1 MGGVL
6 FAGAFHPHKI
16 GEGIGKN
23 VLGVLGMAAGGAV
36 IQRLDGFPVIYGD
49 EPMGLR
55 HRLAEL
61 IRILLGMAAPA
72 FRQGLG
78 AAVALAAM
86 AVGTDIRAAPAA
98 RGPRPGWLCAAPYRY
113 GCNGLGF

>member
-1 MGGVL
+1 M
-6 FAGAFHPHKI
+6 PP
-16 GEGIGKN
+16 
-23 VLGVLGMAAGGAV
+23 GGAV
-36 IQRLDGFPVIYGD
+36 IQGLDGFPVIYGD

-98 RGPRPGWLCAAPYRY
+98 GVPAQAGYAPHRIGT